1 VTVPVPFP
9 ASAIVSVAGGEAD
22 GNVAVTVVSQFIS
35 TTQVPV
41 PEQPLPLQPV
51 NPVPVAVNVTLV
63 PVGTTVEQVPAPRTQ
78 LIPAGVD
85 VTMPLLTTVTVN
97 SLSDA

>member
-9 ASAIVSVAGGEAD
+9 ASAIVSVAGGDAA
-22 GNVAVTVVSQFIS
+22 GNVAVTVVSAVIG

-41 PEQPLPLQPV
+41 PEQSPLQPI

-63 PVGTTVEQVPAPRTQ
+63 PVGTTVEQVPAPRMQ

-85 VTMPLLTTVTVN
+85 VTRPLLTTVTVN